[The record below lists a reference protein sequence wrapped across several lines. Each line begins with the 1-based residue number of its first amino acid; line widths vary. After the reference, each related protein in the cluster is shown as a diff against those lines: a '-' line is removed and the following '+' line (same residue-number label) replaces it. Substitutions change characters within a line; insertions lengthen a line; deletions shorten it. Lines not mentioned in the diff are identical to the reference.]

1 MRIFLKSIYFRV
13 FSSFLLII
21 VFSLAVSTAI
31 EYRLYASELPV
42 LFTEI
47 QSIAAAGQIS
57 SIYTRNNSWNGM
69 VMEIQ
74 RLSNLESLN
83 TDEGAVIRMVVRDAD
98 DRTVY
103 NSFSNILNIE
113 DNVLLEG
120 ESQPVVNYTDGRA
133 VGSVTLY
140 IGEAYINMH
149 VRDYVSALLKAAVYR
164 GLITAVLA
172 ALISLLISRRITD
185 PVISLTS
192 AAVKISEGG
201 SDIETGSVND
211 DEIGRLS
218 RAFKKMVANLNSQ
231 RESRRSLLADISHEI
246 NTPLNAI
253 KLEARALSDGLV
265 TAEDAGAQIIDE
277 VDSLRNV
284 IYDLDWLAESDS
296 GSYTLKRVTFDV
308 AEMIRVEADRW
319 QYKAE
324 TTNISIEPDIKDVH
338 SLAVFA
344 DPVRL
349 GSAISNLIDNAVKYS
364 PPGSRVKISVT
375 ENAGNINI
383 SVCDEGVPI
392 PEEYRPLLF
401 TRGFRV
407 PSAGVD
413 RRKGGRGLG
422 LAIASEIARMHG
434 GELILEC
441 GETSGNCFSLTLP
454 SGRT

>member
-21 VFSLAVSTAI
+21 VFSLAVSSTI

-47 QSIAAAGQIS
+47 QSIAAARQIS
-57 SIYTRNNSWNGM
+57 SIYTRNNSWKGM
-69 VMEIQ
+69 DMEIQ

-83 TDEGAVIRMVVRDAD
+83 TAEGAVIRMVVRDAD
-98 DRTVY
+98 ERTVY

-120 ESQPVVNYTDGRA
+120 ESQPVINYTDSSK

-140 IGEAYINMH
+140 IGEAYISAH
-149 VRDYVSALLKAAVYR
+149 VRDYTASLLKAAVYR
-164 GLITAVLA
+164 GLITALLA
-172 ALISLLISRRITD
+172 ALISLIISRRITG
-185 PVISLTS
+185 PVIRLTS

-201 SDIETGSVND
+201 SDIDTGSIND
-211 DEIGRLS
+211 DEIGRLN
-218 RAFKKMVANLNSQ
+218 RAFKKMVANLSSQ

-265 TAEDAGAQIIDE
+265 SAGDAGAQIIAE
-277 VDSLRNV
+277 VDSLQNV
-284 IYDLDWLAESDS
+284 IYDLDLIAESDS
-296 GSYTLKRVTFDV
+296 GSYILKRETFDI
-308 AEMIRVEADRW
+308 ADMIRDEAVRW

-324 TTNISIEPDIKDVH
+324 INNIRIEPDIEAG
-338 SLAVFA
+338 LAIIVFA
-344 DPVRL
+344 DSAKL
-349 GSAISNLIDNAVKYS
+349 GSVISNLIDNAVKYS
-364 PPGSRVKISVT
+364 PAGSRVKISVT

-407 PSAGVD
+407 PSLGVD

-422 LAIASEIARMHG
+422 LAIAAEIARMHG

-441 GETSGNCFSLTLP
+441 GEDYGNCFRLTFP
-454 SGRT
+454 YGKT